1 MARRNY
7 PKHARRRDR
16 GLEDRYDRDYVNLPE
31 YPQYCSIVAVP
42 LKTIYIN
49 MDADPRA
56 DDFYVAKS
64 FNDPVL
70 RKLEKKIGCGG
81 IA

>member
-1 MARRNY
+1 MARRNH
-7 PKHARRRDR
+7 PKHSRRQGR
-16 GLEDRYDRDYVNLPE
+16 GLEDRFDRDYVNFPE

-49 MDADPRA
+49 MDAGPKA
-56 DDFYVAKS
+56 NDFHVAKS

-70 RKLEKKIGCGG
+70 KKLAKKIECGVS
-81 IA
+81 A